1 MKRLSTVFWWL
12 IASLPLLYFIF
23 DILIRV
29 FFASSDSGSISSL
42 DTCFTNTTNAFTNM
56 VIPYLKNAFND
67 LFTTLEL
74 TNYTFISIIFSW
86 FIQAFLFHLI
96 VDFILILPK
105 VCQKFIDKVCD

>member
-1 MKRLSTVFWWL
+1 MKRLSTIFWWI

-42 DTCFTNTTNAFTNM
+42 DNCFTNTTNAFTNM
-56 VIPYLKNAFND
+56 CIPYLKNAFND
-67 LFTTLEL
+67 LFTTLDL
-74 TNYTFISIIFSW
+74 SNYTFISIIFSW